1 MTWPFENDTSAIVK
15 KLAGR
20 SMQADKRNKAFL
32 LLTIAISVCM
42 VFSILLISTGT
53 QEKFKNTQRN
63 KAQIGILGVTD
74 EQTAQ
79 LHQNE
84 NITWV
89 GEYSALGVFYV
100 ENKTITVAYGN
111 EDYFLHQEE
120 KTFQGSVPQKADEIM
135 LPQNYLDFL
144 GKSYQTGDTISIDL
158 TGTGQKAEYT
168 LSGVLNNTKESNGY
182 FIYVSK
188 ELAQDLAK
196 DSFQV
201 TAYTRLNTD
210 AISSTAILD
219 FAGKAIQNTGIVEEQ
234 VMLTEYSA
242 VMSGVITSGI
252 PIPVPLLAALTAI
265 LAATIVY
272 GVFYT
277 KIVKNVQ
284 MFGQLR
290 TVGMTKRQIKRMA
303 SKEGRLY
310 ALAGIPLGLVIG
322 VLIGFIGCPDGFRLK
337 TTVIYAVLIAAVAF
351 VTVNIAIFK
360 PVRVAMNT
368 SPVEGAKYLAYA
380 GKAKSSSKLHRK
392 LTPFNLA
399 KINIQRNKQK
409 AVLTLL
415 MLGVSGALLLV
426 TSTVAGSI
434 DPAKQASFKYYPAGN
449 IIIQIRNTVGSSFDN
464 EAEPYGSAKLQLEEN
479 PLEDQALMQ
488 ELEKVD
494 GIEKITTFDSVYMT
508 ATFSG
513 ESGSITSISDF
524 FPTLNREQT
533 EEKQAVLSSGTADY
547 NDMVEKNGILVA
559 EDIAQVGDTL
569 KIEGRAFDGR
579 TFDVEAV
586 VVGTYNRSD
595 LMEDSPVV
603 PGSPYF
609 IMTYDTAKKLTG
621 ITEQTGILAVK
632 NSEGRFDE
640 VLTAVQ
646 KIADK
651 NEKIEVNTIEQ
662 TIKNIQYRYSASINA
677 LYMTS
682 AILFVFGSI
691 SLMNMLMVDF
701 QNRKREFGLLEAVG
715 TTRQQ
720 LKAMLDRVTST
731 VAGSIDPAKQAS
743 FKYYPA
749 GNIIIQI
756 RNTVGSSFD
765 NEAEPYGSAKL
776 QLEENP
782 LEDQALMQELEK
794 VDGIEK
800 ITTFDSVYMTAT
812 FSGESGSITSIS
824 DFFPTLNREQTEEK
838 QAVLSSGTADY
849 NDMVEKNGILVAED
863 IAQVGDTLKIEGRA
877 FDGRTFDVEAVV
889 VGTYN
894 RSDLMEDSPVVPGSP
909 YFIMTYDTAKK
920 LTGITEQTGIL
931 AVKNSE
937 GRFDEVLTAVQKIA
951 DKNEKIEVN
960 TIEQTIKNIQ
970 YRYSASINALYM
982 TSAILFVFGSISL
995 MNMLM
1000 VDFQNRKR
1008 EFGLLEAVGTTRQQ
1022 LKAMLDREIGIYLG
1036 GSLAISLICGS
1047 IFSIIVCRRL
1057 DAINHCITLK
1067 LPWFFLLA
1075 LTGILFV
1082 IYFVFSMYS
1091 QMELK
1096 KASILSAIKSE

>member
-1 MTWPFENDTSAIVK
+1 MTYRPLVAASQPLFDDECPQRDSRRMRRMPVVH
-15 KLAGR
+15 KLLRVR
-20 SMQADKRNKAFL
+20 SLHRVPGNQARQFDPVIFRIQFPERKNKVLECQLSL
-32 LLTIAISVCM
+32 LLVHPPSLLCKLLVGSSR
-42 VFSILLISTGT
+42 FS
-53 QEKFKNTQRN
+53 
-63 KAQIGILGVTD
+63 
-74 EQTAQ
+74 
-79 LHQNE
+79 LHL
-84 NITWV
+84 
-89 GEYSALGVFYV
+89 Y
-100 ENKTITVAYGN
+100 
-111 EDYFLHQEE
+111 
-120 KTFQGSVPQKADEIM
+120 
-135 LPQNYLDFL
+135 
-144 GKSYQTGDTISIDL
+144 DTIRAVHMLVFLCFGGCGADS
-158 TGTGQKAEYT
+158 
-168 LSGVLNNTKESNGY
+168 
-182 FIYVSK
+182 IYVSK
-188 ELAQDLAK
+188 ELARDLAK

-449 IIIQIRNTVGSSFDN
+449 ILIQIRNTVGSSFDN

-494 GIEKITTFDSVYMT
+494 GIEKITAFDSVYMT

-513 ESGSITSISDF
+513 GSGSITSISDF

-547 NDMVEKNGILVA
+547 DDMVEKNGILVA

-579 TFDVEAV
+579 TFDVEA
-586 VVGTYNRSD
+586 
-595 LMEDSPVV
+595 
-603 PGSPYF
+603 
-609 IMTYDTAKKLTG
+609 
-621 ITEQTGILAVK
+621 
-632 NSEGRFDE
+632 
-640 VLTAVQ
+640 
-646 KIADK
+646 
-651 NEKIEVNTIEQ
+651 
-662 TIKNIQYRYSASINA
+662 
-677 LYMTS
+677 
-682 AILFVFGSI
+682 
-691 SLMNMLMVDF
+691 
-701 QNRKREFGLLEAVG
+701 
-715 TTRQQ
+715 
-720 LKAMLDRVTST
+720 
-731 VAGSIDPAKQAS
+731 
-743 FKYYPA
+743 
-749 GNIIIQI
+749 
-756 RNTVGSSFD
+756 
-765 NEAEPYGSAKL
+765 
-776 QLEENP
+776 
-782 LEDQALMQELEK
+782 
-794 VDGIEK
+794 
-800 ITTFDSVYMTAT
+800 
-812 FSGESGSITSIS
+812 
-824 DFFPTLNREQTEEK
+824 
-838 QAVLSSGTADY
+838 
-849 NDMVEKNGILVAED
+849 
-863 IAQVGDTLKIEGRA
+863 
-877 FDGRTFDVEAVV
+877 
-889 VGTYN
+889 
-894 RSDLMEDSPVVPGSP
+894 
-909 YFIMTYDTAKK
+909 
-920 LTGITEQTGIL
+920 
-931 AVKNSE
+931 
-937 GRFDEVLTAVQKIA
+937 
-951 DKNEKIEVN
+951 
-960 TIEQTIKNIQ
+960 
-970 YRYSASINALYM
+970 
-982 TSAILFVFGSISL
+982 
-995 MNMLM
+995 
-1000 VDFQNRKR
+1000 
-1008 EFGLLEAVGTTRQQ
+1008 
-1022 LKAMLDREIGIYLG
+1022 
-1036 GSLAISLICGS
+1036 
-1047 IFSIIVCRRL
+1047 
-1057 DAINHCITLK
+1057 
-1067 LPWFFLLA
+1067 
-1075 LTGILFV
+1075 
-1082 IYFVFSMYS
+1082 
-1091 QMELK
+1091 
-1096 KASILSAIKSE
+1096 

>member
-89 GEYSALGVFYV
+89 GEYSAIGVFYV

-210 AISSTAILD
+210 AISSTAILN

-310 ALAGIPLGLVIG
+310 ALSGIPLGLVIG

-449 IIIQIRNTVGSSFDN
+449 ILIQIRNTVGSSFDN

-494 GIEKITTFDSVYMT
+494 GIEKITAFDSVY
-508 ATFSG
+508 
-513 ESGSITSISDF
+513 
-524 FPTLNREQT
+524 
-533 EEKQAVLSSGTADY
+533 
-547 NDMVEKNGILVA
+547 
-559 EDIAQVGDTL
+559 
-569 KIEGRAFDGR
+569 
-579 TFDVEAV
+579 
-586 VVGTYNRSD
+586 
-595 LMEDSPVV
+595 
-603 PGSPYF
+603 
-609 IMTYDTAKKLTG
+609 
-621 ITEQTGILAVK
+621 
-632 NSEGRFDE
+632 
-640 VLTAVQ
+640 
-646 KIADK
+646 K

-662 TIKNIQYRYSASINA
+662 TIKNIQHRYSASINA

-691 SLMNMLMVDF
+691 SLV
-701 QNRKREFGLLEAVG
+701 
-715 TTRQQ
+715 
-720 LKAMLDRVTST
+720 
-731 VAGSIDPAKQAS
+731 
-743 FKYYPA
+743 
-749 GNIIIQI
+749 
-756 RNTVGSSFD
+756 
-765 NEAEPYGSAKL
+765 
-776 QLEENP
+776 
-782 LEDQALMQELEK
+782 
-794 VDGIEK
+794 
-800 ITTFDSVYMTAT
+800 
-812 FSGESGSITSIS
+812 
-824 DFFPTLNREQTEEK
+824 
-838 QAVLSSGTADY
+838 
-849 NDMVEKNGILVAED
+849 
-863 IAQVGDTLKIEGRA
+863 
-877 FDGRTFDVEAVV
+877 
-889 VGTYN
+889 
-894 RSDLMEDSPVVPGSP
+894 
-909 YFIMTYDTAKK
+909 
-920 LTGITEQTGIL
+920 
-931 AVKNSE
+931 
-937 GRFDEVLTAVQKIA
+937 
-951 DKNEKIEVN
+951 
-960 TIEQTIKNIQ
+960 
-970 YRYSASINALYM
+970 
-982 TSAILFVFGSISL
+982 
-995 MNMLM
+995 NMLM

-1036 GSLAISLICGS
+1036 GSLVIALVFGS
-1047 IFSIIVCRRL
+1047 ILSVIVCRRL
-1057 DAINHCITLK
+1057 DAVNHCITLV
-1067 LPWFFLLA
+1067 LPWLFLLA
-1075 LTGILFV
+1075 LVVVLAI
-1082 IYFVFSMYS
+1082 IYLIFTVYAKS
-1091 QMELK
+1091 ELK
-1096 KASILSAIKSE
+1096 KTSILSAIREE